1 MITIGTRD
9 SLFSARLVG
18 PLAEGGT
25 RQRALFEM
33 VKAVEE
39 GALELENQIRGKL
52 KGNEREFGIFTGG
65 LFNAIQR
72 QAATIRGDEIESIV
86 TPGPK
91 KHAIVINDGRG
102 AGKRPP
108 PVKAIELWLQR
119 KLKWSSIAT
128 SLGKT
133 TLSPK
138 STKGERAQE
147 SFTRSLSKGLAARG
161 LRSAAFAIA
170 RAIGKRGFAEPFT
183 RGLHYV
189 ENGTAAAAPK
199 VQQILERG
207 RDRYVAAWNFD
218 NAGGLA
224 GV

>member
-1 MITIGTRD
+1 MITIGSRE
-9 SLFSARLVG
+9 SLFSARLAG
-18 PLAEGGT
+18 PLFEGGT
-25 RQRALFEM
+25 RDRALFEM

-39 GALELENQIRGKL
+39 GALELENEIRGKL
-52 KGNEREFGIFTGG
+52 KGNEREFGIFTGR

-72 QAATIRGDEIESIV
+72 QAATVRGDEIESIV

-102 AGKRPP
+102 ANKRPP
-108 PVKAIELWLQR
+108 PVKAIELWLRR
-119 KLKWSSIAT
+119 KGWFMKGVKASGTVLK
-128 SLGKT
+128 
-133 TLSPK
+133 K
-138 STKGERAQE
+138 SERA
-147 SFTRSLSKGLAARG
+147 GADAIARG
-161 LRSAAFAIA
+161 IKGAAFAIA

-207 RDRYVAAWNFD
+207 RDRYVSVWNLD

>member
-1 MITIGTRD
+1 MITIGSRE
-9 SLFSARLVG
+9 SLFSARLAG
-18 PLAEGGT
+18 PLFEGGT

-33 VKAVEE
+33 VKAVED

-52 KGNEREFGIFTGG
+52 KGNDREFGIFTGG

-102 AGKRPP
+102 ANKRPP
-108 PVKAIELWLQR
+108 PVKAIELWLRR
-119 KLKWSSIAT
+119 KGWFMKGVRASGSLLK
-128 SLGKT
+128 
-133 TLSPK
+133 K
-138 STKGERAQE
+138 SARAGTEAIDRGIKG
-147 SFTRSLSKGLAARG
+147 
-161 LRSAAFAIA
+161 AAFAIA

-207 RDRYVAAWNFD
+207 RDRYVSAWNFD

>member
-1 MITIGTRD
+1 MITIGSRE
-9 SLFSARLVG
+9 SLFSARLAG
-18 PLAEGGT
+18 PLFDGGT
-25 RQRALFEM
+25 RDRALFEM
-33 VKAVEE
+33 VKAVEA
-39 GALELENQIRGKL
+39 GALELENEIRSKL

-91 KHAIVINDGRG
+91 KHAVVINDGRG
-102 AGKRPP
+102 ANKRPP
-108 PVKAIELWLQR
+108 PVKAIELWLRR
-119 KLKWSSIAT
+119 KGWF
-128 SLGKT
+128 
-133 TLSPK
+133 
-138 STKGERAQE
+138 TKGVKAAGSLLKKSARAGAE
-147 SFTRSLSKGLAARG
+147 SIDRG
-161 LRSAAFAIA
+161 IKSAAFAIA

-183 RGLHYV
+183 KGLHYV
-189 ENGTAAAAPK
+189 ERGTEAAAPK

-207 RDRYVAAWNFD
+207 RDRYVAAWNLD

>member
-33 VKAVEE
+33 VKAVED

-52 KGNEREFGIFTGG
+52 KGNDREFGIFTGG

-102 AGKRPP
+102 ANKRPP
-108 PVKAIELWLQR
+108 PVKAIELWLRR
-119 KLKWSSIAT
+119 KGWFMKGVRASGSLLK
-128 SLGKT
+128 
-133 TLSPK
+133 K
-138 STKGERAQE
+138 SARAGTEAIDRGIKG
-147 SFTRSLSKGLAARG
+147 
-161 LRSAAFAIA
+161 AAFAIA

-207 RDRYVAAWNFD
+207 RDRYVSAWNFD

>member
-1 MITIGTRD
+1 MITIGSRE
-9 SLFSARLVG
+9 SLFSARLAG
-18 PLAEGGT
+18 PLFEGGT
-25 RQRALFEM
+25 RDRALFEM
-33 VKAVEE
+33 VKAVED

-52 KGNEREFGIFTGG
+52 KGNDREFGIFTGG

-102 AGKRPP
+102 ANKRPP
-108 PVKAIELWLQR
+108 PVKAIELWLRR
-119 KLKWSSIAT
+119 KGWFMKGVKVSGTLLK
-128 SLGKT
+128 
-133 TLSPK
+133 K
-138 STKGERAQE
+138 SARAGTEAIDRGIKG
-147 SFTRSLSKGLAARG
+147 
-161 LRSAAFAIA
+161 AAFAIA

-207 RDRYVAAWNFD
+207 RDRYVSAWNFD